1 MTQRNEGLCGEKK
14 EYRNGLVTVR
24 ELTPDEI
31 EEFRGLKPGVTQT
44 QSMIRC
50 VAIQDG
56 VMSVLDTTCEG
67 FSRSLLKL

>member
-1 MTQRNEGLCGEKK
+1 MNEVK
-14 EYRNGLVTVR
+14 EYRDGFVTVR
-24 ELTPDEI
+24 ELTKDEI